1 MKKVLLVS
9 LLAAIAMVHAGYTL
23 TPAKRTKSAI
33 DRLPFH
39 SVADMKR
46 IPQKT
51 SFYAKQITPIPW
63 SRQKQ
68 YDKAYNKRFFA
79 PWKMQKM
86 NEPEKDLTWQIRFV
100 QKRKIYD
107 GRKKLIPEKAWQ
119 WWIKNANM
127 KNMDTVKGRAVSIRH
142 SNLRAFPTHTPAYR
156 DPWKTTEGFPFDYN
170 QNSELHLNTPLYIS
184 HYSLDRKWAFVHA
197 GHAFGWVRFTD
208 IALADKHF
216 RKRFQTGFYGISVRD
231 NLSLAKDGKQVS
243 LVKLGTLFP
252 LTRNKKML
260 LITEKNS
267 KSHAVIK
274 KIKRPSH
281 SLVAQKP
288 IKFSRSNVAYIA
300 QQFYNEPYGWG
311 GKLYTRDCSSTTRDF
326 MGCFGIF
333 LDRNSAKQA
342 KAGSK
347 FQIRGIKDK
356 AKKKQSISTHAKPFR
371 SLLYV
376 PGHIGLYLG
385 TYKGEPVI
393 MHTYWGIRLNN
404 WDKYTLARTIITTTE
419 PGKEHPQIREKSKL
433 INTLQS
439 IITF

>member
-1 MKKVLLVS
+1 MKRLLLIGLFTATS
-9 LLAAIAMVHAGYTL
+9 LIHAGYTL
-23 TPAKRTKSAI
+23 KAGKRARSAI

-51 SFYAKQITPIPW
+51 SFYTKQIIPIPW
-63 SRQKQ
+63 SKQKQ

-79 PWKMQKM
+79 PWTMQSM

-107 GRKKLIPEKAWQ
+107 GRKRLIPEKSWQ
-119 WWIKNANM
+119 WWIKNSNLA
-127 KNMDTVKGRAVSIRH
+127 DIDSIKGRAISIRH
-142 SNLRAFPTHTPAYR
+142 SNLRAFPTDTPAYR
-156 DPWKTTEGFPFDYN
+156 DPWKSTEGFPFDYN

-197 GHAFGWVRFTD
+197 GHAFGWVRFSD
-208 IALADKHF
+208 IALTDSSF
-216 RKRFQTGFYGISVRD
+216 RKRFKTGIYGISVKD
-231 NLSLAKDGKQVS
+231 NLSLYHNGKRVS
-243 LVKLGTLFP
+243 IVKLGTFFP
-252 LTRNKKML
+252 MSKNKKL
-260 LITEKNS
+260 LFIAEKNA
-267 KSHAVIK
+267 KSHAVLK
-274 KIKRPSH
+274 KIIKPSDAF
-281 SLVAQKP
+281 VAPKP
-288 IKFSRSNVAYIA
+288 VKFSAANIAYIA

-311 GKLYTRDCSSTTRDF
+311 GKLYTRDCSATTRDF
-326 MGCFGIF
+326 LGCFGIF

-342 KAGSK
+342 KAGNSIK
-347 FQIRGIKDK
+347 IKGIKDK
-356 AKKKQSISTHAKPFR
+356 AVKKEAILAQAKPFR

-385 TYKGEPVI
+385 SYKGEPVI

-433 INTLQS
+433 INTLQT
-439 IITF
+439 IVNF